1 MTLELKVNPMLNG
14 ALSKDEFLEQYS
26 RYLKEFYIS
35 SRIDATKNYHYDYL
49 YNQYLE
55 AYKYGS
61 KEDYKRWLGRRNS
74 K

>member
-1 MTLELKVNPMLNG
+1 MTLEGKVNPMLKG
-14 ALSKDEFLEQYS
+14 ALTKDEFLEQYS

-49 YNQYLE
+49 YNEYLE

-61 KEDYKRWLGRRNS
+61 KEEVNKWLER
-74 K
+74 KD